1 MPIPRRTVPIVLNPA
16 TPTQLTVDALKK
28 QLTQIGLTCPDSAKD
43 KLEQYIQEVKAALP
57 DGHTQTYAILGPALP
72 GSETVGLSFAE
83 LADRVSSANKTSRL
97 ATLDDAA
104 TGNWEPDATG
114 DGYATTLEYI
124 QFEDHF
130 TWLKDNRPSF
140 TGVVDNPPT
149 STGRYATV
157 DAVKDLF
164 VQVGTTA
171 SATLV
176 TGLDHASIESA
187 LSNAI
192 APLNE
197 AGVSDYDVTDSRVI
211 FLVENYNPVTQEADG
226 IGVLTI
232 QWRLTIKDYKEK
244 KQNPQ
249 HDTTLT
255 IKSRSVLY
263 SSLDDMYADYD
274 AAAAH
279 FGGPPRK
286 AQAVRA
292 ASAVVTPRPVAATA
306 PAAIAPDQFTAIPP
320 GPSKLK
326 IFDALP
332 PADADTFRQSLPTLS
347 NTDVLQAIVLYA
359 PNLQNV
365 GSIDNTTSAATTT
378 YSQSVTSGF
387 TFSTTQTFSA
397 QLAVEASI
405 EVVKA
410 SLTVGFSL
418 SFTEEWSKSKTTTI
432 EFSVPPGKLAFTYQG
447 YLLTALLQFD
457 ASSGKYSY
465 LSTARFLTDVLAT
478 SEAPLTGGATFR
490 SL

>member
-1 MPIPRRTVPIVLNPA
+1 MPIPRRTVPIGLVQA
-16 TPTQLTVDALKK
+16 TPTVLTVDSLKK
-28 QLTQIGLTCPDSAKD
+28 QLTEIGLTCPDSAKD
-43 KLEQYIQEVKAALP
+43 KLEEYILEVKAALP
-57 DGHTQTYAILGPALP
+57 EGRTQTYGILGPVLP
-72 GSETVGLSFAE
+72 VSKTAGLSFAE
-83 LADRVSSANKTSRL
+83 LADRVASLDRPSRL
-97 ATLDDAA
+97 ATLDDTS

-124 QFEDHF
+124 QFEEHF
-130 TWLKDNRPSF
+130 NWLKDNRSSF

-149 STGRYATV
+149 MTGKYGTV
-157 DAVKDLF
+157 DAVKQLF
-164 VQVGTTA
+164 VEVGTTA

-176 TGLDHASIESA
+176 NGLDHASIEST

-197 AGVSDYDVTDSRVI
+197 AGVSNYDVTDSRVI
-211 FLVENYNPVTQEADG
+211 FLVENYNPSTQQADG

-232 QWRLTIKDYKEK
+232 QWHLTIKDYKEK

-249 HDTTLT
+249 HDTSLT

-263 SSLDDMYADYD
+263 SSLDDLYGDYD

-279 FGGPPRK
+279 FGGPPRR
-286 AQAVRA
+286 AQTGGGA
-292 ASAVVTPRPVAATA
+292 ATVAATQPV
-306 PAAIAPDQFTAIPP
+306 PAGVASSARDAFTAIPP
-320 GPSKLK
+320 APAKLK

-347 NTDVLQAIVLYA
+347 TTNNLQAIVLYA
-359 PNLQNV
+359 PDLQNV

-397 QLAVEASI
+397 QMSVEASV

-418 SFTEEWSKSKTTTI
+418 SFTEQWSSSKTTTI
-432 EFSVPPGKLAFTYQG
+432 QFSVPPGKLAFTYQG
-447 YLLTALLQFD
+447 YLLSALLQYD

-465 LSTARFLTDVLAT
+465 LSSARFLTDVLAT
-478 SEAPLTGGATFR
+478 SEAPLTGRATFKA
-490 SL
+490 L